1 MMARRFA
8 LTSVLVLLLVVAVAP
23 AAAQALTVK
32 TDKATYIPGETV
44 IVSGFAPAGQYV
56 SIDIVNP
63 DGKIVDTKMVL
74 AGADGSYVAT
84 FKLPSTIPYGDW
96 KPGRYT
102 VRAYVGSLVATT
114 SFDLIVGGVVKGRVV
129 DETGTPVAD
138 ATVVVTET
146 GASTTTGADGRFSL
160 VTGAGDF
167 TIVVSKQGYTS
178 ATVKVTVGA
187 GEIKDLGDIR
197 IVSYM
202 YLFNVTLTELL
213 ARVQTLENTVKGLN
227 ESLSSVASTVED
239 LRKALSALSGKVDAV
254 SGSVEDLRKAVGA
267 LGTALAAINASIGE
281 VSKALNELSGSIAA
295 ITDAVKAVSSKVD
308 TVSSKVD
315 AVSSSVAA
323 LTGTVNAVSR
333 AVSDLRTAVDSL
345 TGKVDAVSSKVDSVS
360 TAVTGVSNA
369 VNAVSSKVDSAIKAI
384 SDLNTAVTGVG
395 GKVDT
400 VSSKVDTVNN
410 KVDAVSGAVGALQTY
425 IIVTLVLAL
434 IGAVTGIYAVV
445 LLSRKLAA

>member
-1 MMARRFA
+1 MAA
-8 LTSVLVLLLVVAVAP
+8 LRSKPATIAAVLMLIAVVAVVP
-23 AAAQALTVK
+23 VYAQTLTVS
-32 TDKATYIPGETV
+32 TDKTTYLPGETV
-44 IVSGFAPAGQYV
+44 VVSGQAPPGQTV
-56 SIDIVNP
+56 MVTIINP
-63 DGKIVDTKMVL
+63 DGKEVDVKTAT
-74 AGADGSYVAT
+74 AGMDGTYRTT
-84 FKLPSTIPYGDW
+84 FRLPSTLPYSDW
-96 KPGRYT
+96 KPGTYT
-102 VRAYVGSLVATT
+102 VRAYLGTVTAEAK
-114 SFDLIVGGVVKGRVV
+114 FQLIAGGVVRGRVV
-129 DETGTPVAD
+129 DETGAPVPD
-138 ATVVVTET
+138 ATVAVVET

-160 VTGAGDF
+160 MTGAGDF

-178 ATVKVTVGA
+178 ATVKVTVGT
-187 GEIKDLGDIR
+187 GEIKDLGNIR

-202 YLFNVTLTELL
+202 YLLNTTLADLM
-213 ARVQTLENTVKGLN
+213 ARVQALN
-227 ESLSSVASTVED
+227 ESLSSVASTVEV
-239 LRKALSALSGKVDAV
+239 LGKAVSALSSKVDAV
-254 SGSVEDLRKAVGA
+254 SGSVEDLKKTVGA
-267 LGTALAAINASIGE
+267 LSTALATVNASIGE
-281 VSKALNELSGSIAA
+281 VSKALSELSGSIAA
-295 ITDAVKAVSSKVD
+295 LASTVNAVSSKVD

-400 VSSKVDTVNN
+400 VSN

-445 LLSRKLAA
+445 LLSKKLAA